1 MSTLLKIKKVL
12 FCFTAEV
19 SAVTFQ
25 QSPQVVKEKTEVQI
39 NCSHDDANLPLM
51 SWYQQRKGSLS
62 MTFLG
67 FGYATAEPTNE
78 GRLEEQFQLRRQS
91 MTAGTLTVH
100 SANLSHSG
108 VYYCAA
114 STHSTQPA
122 YFGKGTKLTVLDPD
136 RQITPP
142 KVKIFRPSPK
152 ECKNQKEEQRKK
164 TLVCVASDFYPDHV
178 TVSWKLNGEDVSTGV
193 ATDSAATP
201 VDKSYRI
208 TSRLKI
214 SATLWENQDNSFV
227 CIVSFFDG
235 DTTIYRNDT
244 LDVKGKGGG
253 ITRGEYLNIT
263 QGAKLSYV
271 VVIIKSCVYGLFVGF
286 LVWKLQGSS
295 GKHK

>member
-1 MSTLLKIKKVL
+1 RPNQLLVFKVKLIISPLVEKFVLQTFATKQAAADGLKENVHGLESSIAKEDSKSSTSG
-12 FCFTAEV
+12 CFYTDQLHCD
-19 SAVTFQ
+19 S
-25 QSPQVVKEKTEVQI
+25 S
-39 NCSHDDANLPLM
+39 
-51 SWYQQRKGSLS
+51 GS
-62 MTFLG
+62 
-67 FGYATAEPTNE
+67 YE
-78 GRLEEQFQLRRQS
+78 
-91 MTAGTLTVH
+91 
-100 SANLSHSG
+100 
-108 VYYCAA
+108 
-114 STHSTQPA
+114 A
-122 YFGKGTKLTVLDPD
+122 YFGGGTKLTVLDPD

-244 LDVKGKGGG
+244 LDVKGLFF
-253 ITRGEYLNIT
+253 R
-263 QGAKLSYV
+263 KL
-271 VVIIKSCVYGLFVGF
+271 I
-286 LVWKLQGSS
+286 LVLV
-295 GKHK
+295 

>member
-1 MSTLLKIKKVL
+1 
-12 FCFTAEV
+12 
-19 SAVTFQ
+19 
-25 QSPQVVKEKTEVQI
+25 
-39 NCSHDDANLPLM
+39 
-51 SWYQQRKGSLS
+51 
-62 MTFLG
+62 
-67 FGYATAEPTNE
+67 
-78 GRLEEQFQLRRQS
+78 
-91 MTAGTLTVH
+91 
-100 SANLSHSG
+100 
-108 VYYCAA
+108 
-114 STHSTQPA
+114 QPHN
-122 YFGKGTKLTVLDPD
+122 

-244 LDVKGKGGG
+244 LDVKGLFF
-253 ITRGEYLNIT
+253 R
-263 QGAKLSYV
+263 KL
-271 VVIIKSCVYGLFVGF
+271 I
-286 LVWKLQGSS
+286 LVLV
-295 GKHK
+295 